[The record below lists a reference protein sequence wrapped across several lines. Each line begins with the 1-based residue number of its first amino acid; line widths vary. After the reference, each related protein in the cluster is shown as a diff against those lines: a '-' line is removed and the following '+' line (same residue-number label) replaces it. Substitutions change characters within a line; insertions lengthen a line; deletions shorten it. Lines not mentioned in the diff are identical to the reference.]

1 MHNFFESPI
10 CAGKERL
17 KDPKHPTQKPVKL
30 LEHIIKIAS
39 NENDTVFDPFMGV
52 ASTGVASLNLNRKFV
67 GIELE
72 EIYFNASVKRLKNI
86 YND

>member
-1 MHNFFESPI
+1 MLENSDKTIFS
-10 CAGKERL
+10 L
-17 KDPKHPTQKPVKL
+17 SKL
-30 LEHIIKIAS
+30 IIKGEYI
-39 NENDTVFDPFMGV
+39 EYKFL
-52 ASTGVASLNLNRKFV
+52 LNLNRKFV